1 MKYGT
6 TPVQLA
12 DGRYFVKVSSGED
25 GKRVFI
31 QLNNTK
37 LMSDMSD
44 DEVTLQ
50 IDEKYHEQITDL
62 DASTVEAAKLNS
74 AAWFG
79 KELSAKTL
87 DAAASKS
94 LVDSSMDVG
103 KLMNKDQTVL
113 VKVYDHTKTETSDP
127 VLSGTVCDILLEC
140 TGVWFLKKT
149 YGLVWRII
157 QVRLKSPPKKS
168 KVSQYMFQDDAD
180 EEEDEEEEEYF

>member
-1 MKYGT
+1 MKYGI

-12 DGRYFVKVSSGED
+12 DGRYFVKVTGD
-25 GKRVFI
+25 DDKRVFV

-37 LMSDMSD
+37 LLSDLSD

-50 IDEKYHEQITDL
+50 VDEKYHGQITDI

-79 KELSAKTL
+79 KELPARTL
-87 DAAASKS
+87 DAAAAKS
-94 LVDSSMDVG
+94 LVDSNMDVG
-103 KLMNKDQTVL
+103 KITNKDQVVL
-113 VKVYDHTKTETSDP
+113 VKVYDHTKTEISDS

-149 YGLVWRII
+149 YGPVWRII
-157 QVRLKSPPKKS
+157 QVRLKAPPKKP
-168 KVSQYMFQDDAD
+168 KVSQYMFQDSVSD
-180 EEEDEEEEEYF
+180 EDEDEEEEYF